1 MSSAFPSQSESSG
14 GPRPSQYDVKRRGK
28 RDCAGSWEVPVAAA
42 LGAVTPFCSCSSIPL
57 FIGFVAAGVPISV
70 TLTFLV
76 ASPLVNEIAVV
87 LLAQSFGWEI
97 TLAYVGAG
105 LTIAILV
112 GLVFSRMNL
121 TPHVEDFVFK
131 SPSLSSADD
140 SGKISLQ
147 ARMDFAWEDTKD
159 IFGRVW
165 KWVIVGVGIG
175 ALIHGWIPTEFF
187 ATYAGPDNPFAL
199 ILAVIIGVP
208 LYFNAAGVIPIVAEL
223 WDKGMAIGTV
233 MAFMMATVALSL
245 PEFILLRR
253 VLKPRLLFAFFGVV
267 AVAIIAVGFLFNVIA
282 GGA

>member
-1 MSSAFPSQSESSG
+1 M
-14 GPRPSQYDVKRRGK
+14 
-28 RDCAGSWEVPVAAA
+28 
-42 LGAVTPFCSCSSIPL
+42 
-57 FIGFVAAGVPISV
+57 
-70 TLTFLV
+70 TFLV